1 MSAAG
6 AVRIISVGDLEDVA
20 RYCQEQGAGPMALL
34 AEEAEVLGEFQQA
47 RADRL
52 IREGE
57 ELVTR
62 LGRKLGRR
70 LRRGA

>member
-6 AVRIISVGDLEDVA
+6 AVQIISVGDLDDVA

-34 AEEAEVLGEFQQA
+34 AEEEGVRAEFAQA

-57 ELVTR
+57 DLLVH